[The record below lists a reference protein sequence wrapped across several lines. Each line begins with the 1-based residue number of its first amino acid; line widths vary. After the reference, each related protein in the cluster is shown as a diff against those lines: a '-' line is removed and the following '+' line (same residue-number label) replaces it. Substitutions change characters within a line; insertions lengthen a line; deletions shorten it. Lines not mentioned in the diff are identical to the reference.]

1 MQEGIIEITKIEN
14 TPGPTHESNALCAKF
29 VRYPESQQLT
39 VWLPTSGYQYPG
51 DYILEVNKQI
61 IEKDPVQHK
70 LNGSVML
77 LFDTMDWNK
86 GEYILS
92 IEMPQ
97 GGQHKMY
104 FIKHAE
110 NELVDKNQVVEMQV
124 AKAGQPSLWK
134 KEPVI
139 PMNEMD
145 QKDTLW
151 KEYRDGSG
159 NVIPNADQ
167 ALRNK
172 ALRDIEDTMNKAFST
187 LHNPRLEYEGNFRSG
202 NIYYIEGDTR
212 IGFDHEMG
220 GGNCKMYI
228 NIPSPDNWESS
239 TGVPVDRRD
248 GIIRFVANQV
258 KRDQAP
264 SWRYEI
270 DETSIAY
277 Y

>member
-1 MQEGIIEITKIEN
+1 MSFRMQI
-14 TPGPTHESNALCAKF
+14 
-29 VRYPESQQLT
+29 
-39 VWLPTSGYQYPG
+39 
-51 DYILEVNKQI
+51 
-61 IEKDPVQHK
+61 K
-70 LNGSVML
+70 L
-77 LFDTMDWNK
+77 
-86 GEYILS
+86 
-92 IEMPQ
+92 
-97 GGQHKMY
+97 
-104 FIKHAE
+104 
-110 NELVDKNQVVEMQV
+110 
-124 AKAGQPSLWK
+124 
-134 KEPVI
+134 
-139 PMNEMD
+139 
-145 QKDTLW
+145 
-151 KEYRDGSG
+151 
-159 NVIPNADQ
+159 
-167 ALRNK
+167 LRNK